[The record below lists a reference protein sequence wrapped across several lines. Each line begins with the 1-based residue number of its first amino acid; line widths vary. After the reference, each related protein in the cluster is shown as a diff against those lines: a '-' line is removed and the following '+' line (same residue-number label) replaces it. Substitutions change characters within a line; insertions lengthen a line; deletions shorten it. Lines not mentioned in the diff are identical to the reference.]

1 MEVMTF
7 AKQFCD
13 ILQANG
19 KLLPASEDIRAHIDE
34 IWMQDV
40 LEFCAESNYTV
51 VDIDINLSQG
61 KDNNPLVVALYKLEP
76 KYTQL

>member
-1 MEVMTF
+1 
-7 AKQFCD
+7 
-13 ILQANG
+13 
-19 KLLPASEDIRAHIDE
+19 
-34 IWMQDV
+34 MQDV
-40 LEFCAESNYTV
+40 LEFCAESNYTI